1 MTEPAR
7 MVRLVGDAEYRDQ
20 AEATLNTAGDASMV
34 FRARPRS
41 IVMACPDGCGETLV
55 INLDCRSGKAW
66 RFDMRGEGLTL
77 FPSVWREGGCESH
90 FIVWRGYIV
99 WCDRFQAGNR
109 EPPENPQLDS
119 IVLSAMDEVQSRT
132 AVDLAGI
139 IDELV
144 WDVNRVANRL
154 VRHGLARSWKNN
166 GEWVFVR
173 AACTVTDQLPCI
185 PSKLNQ

>member
-7 MVRLVGDAEYRDQ
+7 MVRMVGDTEYRDQ
-20 AEATLNTAGDASMV
+20 AEAALNAPGDASMV

-55 INLDCRSGKAW
+55 INLDSRADKAW

-77 FPSVWREGGCESH
+77 VPSVWREGGCKSH
-90 FIVWRGYIV
+90 FIVWRGHIL
-99 WCDRFQAGNR
+99 WCDRFEGGNR
-109 EPPENPQLDS
+109 EPPYNPE
-119 IVLSAMDEVQSRT
+119 IEGAVLCAMDEVQPRN
-132 AVDLAGI
+132 AVELADV

-154 VRHGLARSWKNN
+154 VDRGLARSWRIN
-166 GEWVFVR
+166 GGWVFVR
-173 AACTVTDQLPCI
+173 AA
-185 PSKLNQ
+185 

>member
-7 MVRLVGDAEYRDQ
+7 LVRMVGDAEYRDQ
-20 AEATLNTAGDASMV
+20 AEAALRAPGDASMV

-55 INLDCRSGKAW
+55 INLDSRADKAW
-66 RFDMRGEGLTL
+66 LFNMRGEGLTL

-90 FIVWRGYIV
+90 FIVWRGHIL
-99 WCDRFQAGNR
+99 WCDRFERGNR
-109 EPPENPQLDS
+109 EPPYNPE
-119 IVLSAMDEVQSRT
+119 IEAAVFGAMDEVQPRS
-132 AVDLAGI
+132 AVELADA

-154 VRHGLARSWKNN
+154 AARGLAHCWKIN
-166 GEWVFVR
+166 GGWVFVR
-173 AACTVTDQLPCI
+173 TP
-185 PSKLNQ
+185 